1 MKILIPTDF
10 SRNAFKAFEYG
21 AEVFAWTNPELILVN
36 IQNARH
42 AGSMMSLDL
51 NQELMAAANKDMED
65 ELKVCKKAYP
75 NLQIRGIVTAG
86 TFTDSVLEISEEN
99 NIDIII
105 AGTKGATGAKEVF
118 LGSNASALVDYAI
131 QPLIVVP
138 EEWTPAPIKKIML
151 ATDFINQIS
160 SSSYDVVLDLC
171 YQYKAPL
178 DIFHVKKLSDKSYTE
193 DEIPFTVEGLTYEL
207 NEVESEAVEDTILRH
222 GHEFDIDL
230 ISLVKSKGNFIY
242 NLFHKSLSKKLSMH
256 TDTPLLILR

>member
-21 AEVFAWTNPELILVN
+21 ADVFAWTNPELILVN

-105 AGTKGATGAKEVF
+105 VF
-118 LGSNASALVDYAI
+118 G
-131 QPLIVVP
+131 
-138 EEWTPAPIKKIML
+138 
-151 ATDFINQIS
+151 
-160 SSSYDVVLDLC
+160 
-171 YQYKAPL
+171 
-178 DIFHVKKLSDKSYTE
+178 
-193 DEIPFTVEGLTYEL
+193 
-207 NEVESEAVEDTILRH
+207 
-222 GHEFDIDL
+222 
-230 ISLVKSKGNFIY
+230 LVKTKEESSCEPIGIFNPNPSDISV
-242 NLFHKSLSKKLSMH
+242 LLSSFVRL
-256 TDTPLLILR
+256 